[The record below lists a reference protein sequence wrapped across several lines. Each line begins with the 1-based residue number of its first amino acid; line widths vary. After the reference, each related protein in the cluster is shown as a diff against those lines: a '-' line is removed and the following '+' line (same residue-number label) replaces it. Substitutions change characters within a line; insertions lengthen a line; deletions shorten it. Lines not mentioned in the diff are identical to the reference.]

1 MLKNPNAEALIQDA
15 RAMQAKAEELLAA
28 GDWRDAAEKGW
39 LAVRNATA
47 ALVLETTGVRNRTST
62 KINAGF
68 RKLARERGSEYA
80 ALRKQNSD
88 FAHYLHSQAFYDG
101 IRPNQ
106 LPQIIRNVAGYIR
119 RAEELAQND
128 P

>member
-1 MLKNPNAEALIQDA
+1 MLNHPAAEALMQDA
-15 RAMQAKAEELLAA
+15 RAMQARAEELLVA

-47 ALVLETTGVRNRTST
+47 ALVLETTGVDNRTST

-68 RKLARERGSEYA
+68 RKLTRERGGEYA
-80 ALRKQNSD
+80 ALRKEYSD
-88 FAHYLHSQAFYDG
+88 FAHYLHSEAFYNG
-101 IRPNQ
+101 IRTNQ
-106 LPQIIRNVAGYIR
+106 LPRIIRNVAGYLR

-128 P
+128 A